1 MRCATLNGAQAV
13 KVNAG
18 AIEAGR
24 LADLI
29 ALDCRY
35 PDDGGCSGDADA
47 ATDADD
53 NIHVENLR

>member
-1 MRCATLNGAQAV
+1 M
-13 KVNAG
+13 NAG